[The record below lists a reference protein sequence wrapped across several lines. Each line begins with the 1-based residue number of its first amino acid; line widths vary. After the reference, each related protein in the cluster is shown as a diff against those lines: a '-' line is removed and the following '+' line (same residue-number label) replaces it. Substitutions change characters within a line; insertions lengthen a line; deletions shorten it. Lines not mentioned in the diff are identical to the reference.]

1 MKIFSQSGFAL
12 QLIVL
17 FVGLIVMSAF
27 LPTKWKKTSTWQS
40 LSSPGPLSSA
50 HAFLKENC
58 IACHTP
64 NKGVQGINCIVCH
77 ANNAALIQRQ
87 ATAFHADITTCSPCH
102 LEHSGALAPT
112 RMDHSALA
120 RIGLSQLEQVNA
132 SDPESRRIRQLMNGD
147 KSLPS
152 NENVTAAE
160 AILKCASCHAVK
172 DRHQGYFGNE
182 CASCHAV
189 AKWTIPEF
197 RHPSPN
203 SQECDQCHKAPP
215 SHSMM
220 HFKMISAAVA
230 KQPSAKVNQCYKCHQ
245 TTVWNDIRGVGWYKH
260 H

>member
-1 MKIFSQSGFAL
+1 MMLKRLGKSIA
-12 QLIVL
+12 IVL
-17 FVGLIVMSAF
+17 PLGVATALAQGAPPLVTLTPIEQGFRII
-27 LPTKWKKTSTWQS
+27 STGA
-40 LSSPGPLSSA
+40 LG
-50 HAFLKENC
+50 NC
-58 IACHTP
+58 IA
-64 NKGVQGINCIVCH
+64 CH

-120 RIGLSQLEQVNA
+120 RIGLSQLEQVDA
-132 SDPESRRIRQLMNGD
+132 SDPQSRRIRQLMNGN
-147 KSLPS
+147 KTLSS

-230 KQPSAKVNQCYKCHQ
+230 KQPSAKVNECYKCHQ